1 MDVLFKIATIEAAIR
16 LGLPV
21 ALAALGAIISERSGV
36 LNLGLEGMMLS
47 GALGGYMANEATG
60 SPWLGLLVGLLVGA
74 FAGAI
79 LAGLVVSMRT
89 NQVVTG
95 IAFTLVAAAVT
106 TYLFQLRWSIG
117 DVPPRVQ
124 RLGMTPL
131 IIVTLVC
138 LVSVWFLFHRTTIG
152 LAIAAV
158 GESPASADA
167 LGYPVVKLR
176 WMATMAGGAL
186 AGLGGSVLVNGPLGL
201 FIEGVTAGR
210 GWVALALVVFAGWK
224 PFPAVAGA
232 FLFGLCDA
240 AQLRLQGTATEVPYE
255 VFLALPYVVTLIA
268 LVLRARVSRT
278 PSALGVP
285 YVRGV
290 S

>member
-1 MDVLFKIATIEAAIR
+1 VDVLFKIATIEAAIR

>member
-138 LVSVWFLFHRTTIG
+138 LVSVWFCIVFCIFLFCYFLPVVWGFLLVRVWVLIG
-152 LAIAAV
+152 LR
-158 GESPASADA
+158 
-167 LGYPVVKLR
+167 LG
-176 WMATMAGGAL
+176 
-186 AGLGGSVLVNGPLGL
+186 
-201 FIEGVTAGR
+201 
-210 GWVALALVVFAGWK
+210 
-224 PFPAVAGA
+224 
-232 FLFGLCDA
+232 
-240 AQLRLQGTATEVPYE
+240 
-255 VFLALPYVVTLIA
+255 
-268 LVLRARVSRT
+268 
-278 PSALGVP
+278 SALFRLGSAP
-285 YVRGV
+285 YF
-290 S
+290 

>member
-1 MDVLFKIATIEAAIR
+1 VDVLFKIATIEAAIR

-167 LGYPVVKLR
+167 LGYPVLKLR

-255 VFLALPYVVTLIA
+255 VFLALPYVVTLVA

>member
-255 VFLALPYVVTLIA
+255 VFLALPYVVTLVA